1 MYVIIKSEERKK
13 RQERILKDFGF
24 GYGKNA
30 NEEQRDA
37 AECIAEKSY
46 EAIKKMEAMNK

>member
-1 MYVIIKSEERKK
+1 MYVMIKSDERKR
-13 RQERILKDFGF
+13 RQERILRDF
-24 GYGKNA
+24 GYGKSANA
-30 NEEQRDA
+30 EQKDA

>member
-1 MYVIIKSEERKK
+1 MHVIIKSDERKR
-13 RQERILKDFGF
+13 RQEKILRDF

-30 NEEQRDA
+30 SADKRDA

-46 EAIKKMEAMNK
+46 EAIKKLEAMER

>member
-1 MYVIIKSEERKK
+1 MYVIIKSDERKK
-13 RQERILKDFGF
+13 RQERILRDF

-30 NEEQRDA
+30 SAEQKDA

>member
-1 MYVIIKSEERKK
+1 MYVIIKSDERKK
-13 RQERILKDFGF
+13 RQERTLRDF

-30 NEEQRDA
+30 SAEQKDA
-37 AECIAEKSY
+37 AECIAEKCY